1 MKLNPFPCHEYFPHH
16 QEDAGGYR
24 SCLHPRCQCNSV
36 STRRKLMSDQYLKRS
51 AGHNNGQRRGVNM
64 GGLRCMHT
72 FNLLSR

>member
-36 STRRKLMSDQYLKRS
+36 STRRELMSDQYLKRS
-51 AGHNNGQRRGVNM
+51 AGHNNGQRHQYGRAEV
-64 GGLRCMHT
+64 HAHIQ
-72 FNLLSR
+72 SAK